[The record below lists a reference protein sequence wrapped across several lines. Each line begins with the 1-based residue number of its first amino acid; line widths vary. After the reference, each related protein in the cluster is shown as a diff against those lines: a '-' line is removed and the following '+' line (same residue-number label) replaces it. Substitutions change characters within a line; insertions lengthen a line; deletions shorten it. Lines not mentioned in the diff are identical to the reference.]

1 MCLFMNKKQ
10 KKSTIILNSRGLRV
24 SHKLQKYFYVNIHE
38 EKTVSLG
45 YDLYIESGFRWIC
58 SL

>member
-1 MCLFMNKKQ
+1 MNKKQ

-45 YDLYIESGFRWIC
+45 YDLYIESGFR
-58 SL
+58 